1 MALCW
6 AYGPDYEL
14 PTLSNEI
21 ADNVARLRERIASAA
36 ERVGRSVDDIT
47 LVGVT
52 KTQPV
57 DRILQAV
64 EVGITVFGENRVQEA
79 IAKFVGRG
87 ADGHDVGLVP
97 RQGISLHMIGTLQR
111 NKARHAARHFDC
123 IHSVD
128 SVGLA
133 QELDVAAGR
142 EREGKRL
149 PVLLEVNFTG
159 EQSKSGVSTGELPRL
174 AETLETCGN
183 LHCIGLM
190 TIARFGAEEKELRY
204 TFAQL
209 RLLLD
214 RMKESY
220 PGDWRHLSM
229 GMSDDFEYAIEEGA
243 TMVRVGRAIFGERT
257 R

>member
-1 MALCW
+1 M
-6 AYGPDYEL
+6 
-14 PTLSNEI
+14 SSEI
-21 ADNVARLRERIASAA
+21 ADNVARVRERISRAA
-36 ERVGRSVDDIT
+36 ERAGRSNAAIT
-47 LVGVT
+47 LVAVT

-64 EVGITVFGENRVQEA
+64 EAGVTVFGENRVQEA

-87 ADGHDVGLVP
+87 ADGKDRGLVP
-97 RQGISLHMIGTLQR
+97 RKGISLHMIGTLQR

-128 SVGLA
+128 SVRLA
-133 QELDVAAGR
+133 QELDKASGH
-142 EREGKRL
+142 EQNGEPL
-149 PVLLEVNFTG
+149 PVLLEVNLTR
-159 EQSKSGVSTGELPRL
+159 EPSKSGVSTGELPRL
-174 AETLETCGN
+174 AGTLETCGS
-183 LHCIGLM
+183 LRCVGLM
-190 TIARFGAEEKELRY
+190 TIARFGAEEKELRD
-204 TFAQL
+204 TFVRL
-209 RLLLD
+209 RILLD
-214 RMKESY
+214 RMKGNY